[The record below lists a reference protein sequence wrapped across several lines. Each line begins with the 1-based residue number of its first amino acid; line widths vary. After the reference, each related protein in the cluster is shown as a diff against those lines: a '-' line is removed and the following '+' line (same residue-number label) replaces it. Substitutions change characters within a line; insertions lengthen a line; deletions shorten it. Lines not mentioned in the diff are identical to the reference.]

1 MSYFLILPVI
11 FILLGVLV
19 LLWYRK
25 NKQDFPF
32 PVDTIL
38 YSDTDE
44 KPGIIF
50 VSTQIPL
57 VGKPDFVVKIGKD
70 TVPVEVK
77 RGKTPKSPYANHI
90 AQLFSYCYLVE
101 EHYKTRPPY
110 GIISYPDEYFK
121 VEFTKGVGD
130 QIKRTVDELLKK
142 KSQKKRELTTG
153 RICKNCREKHV
164 LQSLSGR

>member
-1 MSYFLILPVI
+1 MSYFLILPIILILTGILI
-11 FILLGVLV
+11 FLF
-19 LLWYRK
+19 YKRQ
-25 NKQDFPF
+25 KQDFPF
-32 PVDTIL
+32 PVDKVL
-38 YSDTDE
+38 YSDTDDQ
-44 KPGIIF
+44 PGIVF

-57 VGKPDFVVKIGKD
+57 VGKPDYVVKIGKD

-121 VEFTKGVGD
+121 VEFSSGVEEH
-130 QIKRTVDELLKK
+130 IKQTVGELLEKK
-142 KSQKKRELTTG
+142 EKKERALTTG
-153 RICKNCREKHV
+153 RICKECRLKHK
-164 LQSLSGR
+164 SL